1 MRIVLDTNVL
11 VSAFISKDGN
21 PAALLDVA
29 LTLPEIEVVLSDEIL
44 GEFGDILSRRKVRE
58 RLHYSKE
65 DVSEFVRI
73 IRNAVSIVKP
83 TSNIKLVEEDPD
95 DDDDDVI
102 INTAFDGKA
111 NYIVSGDN
119 HLKEMKEFKGIVI
132 LSPKMML
139 DTIVKRFGDII
150 FRV

>member
-29 LTLPEIEVVLSDEIL
+29 LTLPEIEVVLSEEIL
-44 GEFGDILSRRKVRE
+44 EEFGDVLSRRKARE
-58 RLHYSKE
+58 RFHYSQE

-95 DDDDDVI
+95 DDVI

-111 NYIVSGDN
+111 DYIVSGDN
-119 HLKEMKEFKGIVI
+119 HLKEMKEFSGIVI
-132 LSPKMML
+132 LSPRMML
-139 DTIVKRFGDII
+139 DTIAKRFGDII

>member
-29 LTLPEIEVVLSDEIL
+29 LTLPEIEVVLSDEIP
-44 GEFGDILSRRKVRE
+44 GEFGDVLSRRKVRE
-58 RLHYSKE
+58 RFHYSQE
-65 DVSEFVRI
+65 DVSGFVRI

-83 TSNIKLVEEDPD
+83 TSNIKLVEDDP
-95 DDDDDVI
+95 DDDVI
-102 INTAFDGKA
+102 INTAYDGKA
-111 NYIVSGDN
+111 DYIVSGDS
-119 HLKEMKEFKGIVI
+119 HLKAMKEFKGIVI

>member
-1 MRIVLDTNVL
+1 MRIVLDTKVL

-44 GEFGDILSRRKVRE
+44 GEFRDALSRRKVRE
-58 RLHYSKE
+58 RFHYAQR

-73 IRNAVSIVKP
+73 IRDAVSVAKS
-83 TSNIKLVEEDPD
+83 TSNIKLVEEDLD
-95 DDDDDVI
+95 DDAI
-102 INTAFDGKA
+102 INTMYDGNA
-111 NYIVSGDN
+111 NYIVSGDS
-119 HLKEMKEFKGIVI
+119 HLEEMKKFKGIVI

>member
-44 GEFGDILSRRKVRE
+44 GEFRDVLSRRKVRK
-58 RLHYSKE
+58 RFHYSQE
-65 DVSEFVRI
+65 DVSEFVSI

-83 TSNIKLVEEDPD
+83 TSNIKLVEDDP
-95 DDDDDVI
+95 DDDVI
-102 INTAFDGKA
+102 INTAYDGKDD
-111 NYIVSGDN
+111 YIVSGDS
-119 HLKEMKEFKGIVI
+119 HLKAMKEFKGIVI

>member
-29 LTLPEIEVVLSDEIL
+29 LTLPEIEVVLSEEIL
-44 GEFGDILSRRKVRE
+44 EEFGDVLSRRKVRE
-58 RLHYSKE
+58 RFHYSQE

-95 DDDDDVI
+95 DDVI

-111 NYIVSGDN
+111 DYIVSGDN
-119 HLKEMKEFKGIVI
+119 HLKEMKEFSGIVI
-132 LSPKMML
+132 LSPRMML